1 MIIIMNFL
9 LFNLLMLPVSI
20 TIGIII
26 GRFIFLKS
34 VDRKFEIRLGEYE
47 DES

>member
-1 MIIIMNFL
+1 MNFL

-20 TIGIII
+20 TIGIIL
-26 GRFIFLKS
+26 GRYIFLKS
-34 VDRKFEIRLGEYE
+34 VNTKFEIRLGEYK